1 MDSFKAILARGT
13 SDEEL
18 GDLLEVVME
27 EVFAERGC
35 LLLTANTGEYIVY
48 RGRDDLREK
57 FPFSRLVA
65 SQVLSRGRGLVTYDV
80 RHNVITAAS
89 ESIATYGVRS
99 VLCVPITHRGESLG
113 ILYFDNHASAG
124 MFSDEDLAL
133 VRGLA
138 DLLAEALAAN
148 LGT

>member
-13 SDEEL
+13 SDQEL
-18 GDLLEVVME
+18 GELLEVVME

-35 LLLTANTGEYIVY
+35 LLLTAKTGEYIVY
-48 RGRDDLREK
+48 RGPEDLRKK

-80 RHNVITAAS
+80 RQNAVTAAS

-99 VLCVPITHRGESLG
+99 VLCVPITRNEDTLG

-124 MFSDEDLAL
+124 MFSADDLAL
-133 VRGLA
+133 VRSLA
-138 DLLAEALAAN
+138 ELLAEALAADF
-148 LGT
+148 GK